1 MNGRSGLLVF
11 LGLCLARAGDAQAP
25 APAPAG
31 PRFNGDFRV
40 RYERTTEGNG
50 SLAFDREVVRFRIG
64 MTYAPRADIVVR
76 ARLAT
81 GDPDDPNSTDIT
93 LDSFVD
99 DLAVSLDA
107 ASVEVNRPRWGIIAG
122 KFYNPLQYTE
132 LVWDGDVN
140 PQGVAAR
147 VMMGD
152 KASVNGTL
160 TGIYSIV
167 AQQAGDSGSDMA
179 GGQLTVSAPVGA
191 QWKVAGSAGYYDYR
205 IRNLAEA
212 DGGDIRGNRLV
223 PGGGAYLSDFNL
235 FDVLVTLDY
244 SGLGERYPLR
254 LVGDYVKNSGADD
267 LNTGWEVDA
276 YLGRSARQGD
286 LRYRYGYGVAETDA
300 VLAAFSHDNTTLSTN
315 YDIHTLSVDAVPVGG
330 LFVNATWYLY
340 RPHEDAPGRKFQ
352 NRLRLNAMVTF

>member
-11 LGLCLARAGDAQAP
+11 LGLCLARAGEAQAP

-93 LDSFVD
+93 LDSFVN

-107 ASVEVNRPRWGIIAG
+107 ASVEVNRPRWGIVAG

-167 AQQAGDSGSDMA
+167 AQQPGDSSSDML

-191 QWKVAGSAGYYDYR
+191 KWKVSGSAAYYDYR
-205 IRNLAEA
+205 IRYLGEAGPGDWRSNLRNPAGTA
-212 DGGDIRGNRLV
+212 F
-223 PGGGAYLSDFNL
+223 LSDFDL
-235 FDVLVTLDY
+235 LDLLVAIDY

-254 LVGDYVKNSGADD
+254 LVGDYVNNSGADS
-267 LNTGWEVDA
+267 LKTGWGVDA

-286 LRYRYGYGVAETDA
+286 VRYRYGYGMTEADA
-300 VLAAFSHDNTTLSTN
+300 VLGAFSHDNTTLGTN
-315 YDIHTLSVDAVPVGG
+315 YEIHQLSVDAVPIAG
-330 LFVNATWYLY
+330 LFLNATYYYY
-340 RPHEDAPGRKFQ
+340 RPHEAAVQDYQ
-352 NRLRLNAMVTF
+352 HRLRLNAMVAF